1 MTKEG
6 ILAQLISS
14 VLTGKYVLHEVRRSN
29 YGDLQEYSFVI
40 KKIPSQ
46 GILKRKK
53 AMTKEEFEKL

>member
-40 KKIPSQ
+40 KKIS
-46 GILKRKK
+46 K
-53 AMTKEEFEKL
+53 

>member
-6 ILAQLISS
+6 ILEQLISS

-53 AMTKEEFEKL
+53 SDDQRRI